1 MCYHGLSQNTRN
13 GTLSHLYGCTDT
25 SEVLLKSRLTYFS
38 SVKIRYKNEPWF
50 EVFLYENGVIWK
62 MFKCWFERG
71 GGGVFYM
78 SRCEMYFLDRGE
90 GSSIFAECFRHEY
103 PRCSSEHH

>member
-1 MCYHGLSQNTRN
+1 MRYHGLSQCTRN

-25 SEVLLKSRLTYFS
+25 FEVLLKSKLTYFS
-38 SVKIRYKNEPWF
+38 SVKIRYWNAPWL

-62 MFKCWFERG
+62 MFKCWVER
-71 GGGVFYM
+71 GGVFYM

-90 GSSIFAECFRHEY
+90 GSSIFAERRRREY
-103 PRCSSEHH
+103 P